1 MNDNSAI
8 IFALC
13 SHIGEDERIRPLEPR
28 EWSAL
33 AKRLMEKKLEPK
45 ALLGLNGPALREA
58 LEADDAAA
66 ERVQRLLDREA
77 SLAFAL
83 SRLQDAG
90 IFVVTRAD
98 APYPKRLRAAL
109 GNTCPPLF
117 YGAGELPLLEAP
129 AVGYVGSRA
138 AAEEDLRFTRETV
151 AKTVGRGFLVVSGG
165 AKGVDAAAEAAA
177 LEADSAVVL
186 FLADALLKKIKAPQ
200 TLRAL
205 QQGKMLL
212 LSAVN
217 PDAGFH
223 AGMAMMRNRYIY
235 VQSRATVVVR
245 SDYNKG
251 GTWSGVADCL
261 KHQWAAVLCR
271 DQADLPGNQ
280 ALIRQGAISI
290 DGQWD
295 GDVEK
300 LLAAWNTAQ
309 PEQLSMFD

>member
-151 AKTVGRGFLVVSGG
+151 AKTVGRGFLVVADTESSRSVS
-165 AKGVDAAAEAAA
+165 ARTRLQMVPFPAAEGPDTTNNNPAIN
-177 LEADSAVVL
+177 VL
-186 FLADALLKKIKAPQ
+186 
-200 TLRAL
+200 RYSV
-205 QQGKMLL
+205 
-212 LSAVN
+212 LSTGLS
-217 PDAGFH
+217 P
-223 AGMAMMRNRYIY
+223 
-235 VQSRATVVVR
+235 SRLATV
-245 SDYNKG
+245 
-251 GTWSGVADCL
+251 SGCM
-261 KHQWAAVLCR
+261 
-271 DQADLPGNQ
+271 
-280 ALIRQGAISI
+280 
-290 DGQWD
+290 
-295 GDVEK
+295 
-300 LLAAWNTAQ
+300 
-309 PEQLSMFD
+309 PERMM